1 MNRLGASRQH
11 IFRSEGYKVRTK
23 LRRQLTESRKGATA
37 GNYQSPRGQSLP
49 NVGTTNAGPISRE
62 LPNEE
67 AKLWSR
73 SFSAY
78 RGYRNCC
85 PQLHLVCVCFAPLP
99 RPGMGEKP
107 VHTQRTCGSPG
118 KPKCPGPM
126 FCFQNLILGPL
137 GIVVCCLI
145 RAPNAQQESVSHVQ
159 LRVILCRQTEPTFR
173 PVLNLSFYVGAIHP
187 HSEARNFTER

>member
-107 VHTQRTCGSPG
+107 AHTHGTCGPPVSRNVRDRCFVSTTLYLAHLALLYAASFVHPMHNKNPPRMTSSP
-118 KPKCPGPM
+118 
-126 FCFQNLILGPL
+126 
-137 GIVVCCLI
+137 
-145 RAPNAQQESVSHVQ
+145 
-159 LRVILCRQTEPTFR
+159 
-173 PVLNLSFYVGAIHP
+173 
-187 HSEARNFTER
+187 